1 MNNLIAEIQSYP
13 FERLRKLIS
22 PKKSPAEINLSIGE
36 PKHPASPKILDAINQ
51 NKELFSHYPPMAMV
65 PELKK
70 SYQNYLANNFKLKD
84 IKDEEIS
91 KISGISQERSIDVM
105 ITRLRQKIE
114 MNPKNPK
121 YLQTVRGSG
130 YVLWIE

>member
-13 FERLRKLIS
+13 FERLRKLIN
-22 PKKSPAEINLSIGE
+22 PKKYPEEINLSIGE

-70 SYQNYLANNFKLKD
+70 SYQNY
-84 IKDEEIS
+84 
-91 KISGISQERSIDVM
+91 
-105 ITRLRQKIE
+105 
-114 MNPKNPK
+114 P
-121 YLQTVRGSG
+121 
-130 YVLWIE
+130 

>member
-65 PELKK
+65 PDLKK
-70 SYQNYLANNFKLKD
+70 SYQNYLANNFLSL
-84 IKDEEIS
+84 IHI
-91 KISGISQERSIDVM
+91 
-105 ITRLRQKIE
+105 
-114 MNPKNPK
+114 
-121 YLQTVRGSG
+121 
-130 YVLWIE
+130 